1 MSQHAERNADTSSSE
16 APQQVHPVDEILP
29 PARMAVLALQ
39 HVLVMYTGAI
49 AVPFIIGGAL
59 HLTRAQM
66 AYLIQSDLITC
77 GLATLIQT
85 VGFWRFGVRMPLMQG
100 ITFAAISPVIAIG
113 SNPAIL
119 ANGPNAGLQAVYG
132 AVITAGVFAI
142 LMAPL
147 GRYIVRAFPSVVVGA
162 VLTVMGLSL
171 LPVAIQYA
179 QGGFVEDAGKPAY
192 VGLSFLVIFVIVL
205 LNVFGRGFIQNIAI
219 FLGLVVGVVSSAAFG
234 MLDLTGV
241 RDAAPL
247 AIVTPFHFGLPTFH
261 LVPVLTMCLV
271 VAITWVES
279 VGDTIVVGE
288 MVGRPATE
296 RTITNLLRADGL
308 STMLGGV
315 LNSFPYAAFSENVAL
330 VNITGVRSRWTVALA
345 GCFLV
350 ILGLS
355 PVLATVIASL
365 PKPVVGG
372 AGFVMFGTLIVVG
385 IKTLQK
391 TDFNTTF
398 NNFMVVG
405 LSVAMAMI
413 TIVKPDFFQFMPA
426 WSHVIFH
433 SPVILGAIVAIALN
447 AALNGLHGQGGDGQH
462 ARTVLKTGGPR

>member
-1 MSQHAERNADTSSSE
+1 MINATKNNNVSS
-16 APQQVHPVDEILP
+16 VDEVLP
-29 PARMAVLALQ
+29 MGRMSVLALQ

-49 AVPFIIGGAL
+49 AVPFIIGSAL
-59 HLTRAQM
+59 NLTQAQI
-66 AYLIQSDLITC
+66 AFLIQADLITC
-77 GLATLIQT
+77 GIATLIQT

-119 ANGPNAGLQAVYG
+119 AEGPEAGLRAIYG
-132 AVITAGVFAI
+132 SVIAAGVFAL

-147 GRYIVRAFPSVVVGA
+147 GRYIVRAFPPVVVGA

-179 QGGFVEDAGKPAY
+179 AGGYVADAGNPVY
-192 VGLSFLVIFVIVL
+192 IGLAFMVLAAIIF
-205 LNVFGRGFIQNIAI
+205 LNVFGKGFVKNISV
-219 FLGLVVGVVSSAAFG
+219 FLGLLVGIVLAGFMG
-234 MLDLTGV
+234 MLDFSAV
-241 RDAAPL
+241 PNAAPV
-247 AIVTPFHFGLPTFH
+247 AIVTPFAFGMPTFH

-279 VGDTIVVGE
+279 IGDTIVVGE
-288 MVGRPATE
+288 MVGKPATE
-296 RTITNLLRADGL
+296 QTISDLLRADGL
-308 STMLGGV
+308 STVIGGAM
-315 LNSFPYAAFSENVAL
+315 NSFPYTAFSENVAL

-345 GCFLV
+345 GGFL
-350 ILGLS
+350 ILLGLS
-355 PVLATVIASL
+355 PMLATAIASL

-372 AGFVMFGTLIVVG
+372 AGFVMFGTLVVVG

-391 TDFNTTF
+391 TDFESSF

-413 TIVKPDFFQFMPA
+413 TIIKPDFFQFMPA
-426 WSHVIFH
+426 WSQVVFQ
-433 SPVILGAIVAIALN
+433 SPVIMGAMTAIGMN
-447 AALNGLHGQGGDGQH
+447 AALNGLS
-462 ARTVLKTGGPR
+462 RSTGLATAH